1 MKENKKIGGTVLLV
15 AYQLLYVIVLLWVLP
30 SLAVGETLNAAV
42 TAAMTVLS
50 AILIGKTYFE
60 EREKGNVRRSL
71 GVLSLCAL
79 VTVYVLYEC
88 GLYS

>member
-1 MKENKKIGGTVLLV
+1 MKKERSDMTVVLV
-15 AYQLLYVIVLLWVLP
+15 IYQIIYVAVMLWVLP
-30 SLAVGETLNAAV
+30 MVGLGETAEAAV
-42 TAAMTVLS
+42 TAAMTLTS

-60 EREKGNVRRSL
+60 ERKKNNVRGSL
-71 GVLSLCAL
+71 GLLSLCDL